1 MKMEVKRLIAWLLVA
16 AGICIVAFSSRIVF
30 PGPEVVLGIEALVGK
45 QSVVYLPDGGY
56 IYTNPGAMIGWISG
70 VAGVGVL
77 ISAIGIALLV
87 RASRRRTV

>member
-1 MKMEVKRLIAWLLVA
+1 MEVKTLVAWLLVA

-30 PGPEVVLGIEALVGK
+30 PGLEMVLGIEALVGK

-56 IYTNPGAMIGWISG
+56 IYTNPGAMTGWISG

-77 ISAIGIALLV
+77 ILAVGIALLV